1 MNTTV
6 AIIEILVVG
15 LFGSAWILLAVM
27 RAGGIEWSAVAV
39 HLNHWQD
46 WSTTATV
53 IGTLA
58 AYQVGW
64 LMNGL
69 SRGLMWP
76 LAKRE
81 RNRILG
87 GSKEYEVVRAAVYQT
102 GSARVNDD
110 LALEQSVIRLARGGL
125 VNFSSI
131 ALLLV
136 TSGAGRARLTV
147 AVVFLVLALG
157 CALQWRHRNRRYYER
172 ILTEYKTLPQST
184 EVKPNKPLQPTS
196 GAGASG

>member
-15 LFGSAWILLAVM
+15 LFGSVWILLAVM
-27 RAGGIEWSAVAV
+27 RAGDIEWRAVAAY
-39 HLNHWQD
+39 LDEWRN
-46 WSTTATV
+46 WSTAATV
-53 IGTLA
+53 FGTLA

-64 LMNGL
+64 LINGL

-76 LAKRE
+76 FAERE
-81 RNRILG
+81 RDRVLG
-87 GSKEYEVVRAAVYQT
+87 GPKKYEVVRAAVFQW

-125 VNFSSI
+125 VNFSII

-136 TSGAGRARLTV
+136 TSGAGRPGLTL
-147 AVVFLVLALG
+147 AAVFLALALG
-157 CALQWRHRNRRYYER
+157 SGFHWRHRNRRYYER
-172 ILTEYKTLPQST
+172 ILAEYNTLPQST
-184 EVKPNKPLQPTS
+184 GAKPSKPLQDE
-196 GAGASG
+196 

>member
-15 LFGSAWILLAVM
+15 FFGSAWILLAVM
-27 RAGGIEWSAVAV
+27 RMGGIEWSAVAAY
-39 HLNHWQD
+39 LDEWKY
-46 WSTTATV
+46 WSAAVTV

-81 RNRILG
+81 RDRVVG
-87 GSKEYEVVRAAVYQT
+87 GSKEYEVVRAAVYQW
-102 GSARVNDD
+102 GSAPVNDD

-125 VNFSSI
+125 VNFSII
-131 ALLLV
+131 ALLSSLSSAEIS
-136 TSGAGRARLTV
+136 TSGLASHKTIFPLST
-147 AVVFLVLALG
+147 LKWVLFDSN
-157 CALQWRHRNRRYYER
+157 CSN
-172 ILTEYKTLPQST
+172 
-184 EVKPNKPLQPTS
+184 
-196 GAGASG
+196 AS